1 MFKKAIKIGL
11 GFGEK
16 EDDIDL
22 QTLSSI
28 IGTNEAVIKTANMDL
43 FKKLMKSV
51 SVTSAI
57 LSSKSSTT
65 NTVIE
70 GKDIVKDVIKENN
83 LSENSIIPELTPDQY
98 FGFSNS

>member
-1 MFKKAIKIGL
+1 MGIGEIGL
-11 GFGEK
+11 DYHYGK
-16 EDDIDL
+16 DDIDL

-57 LSSKSSTT
+57 LASKSSTT

-83 LSENSIIPELTPDQY
+83 FSENSIIPQLTPDQY
-98 FGFSNS
+98 FRFSNS